1 MKIIFVLNQFLPKQ
15 TAGTE
20 VYTWALIKHLQ
31 NRDIEVKIVIP
42 NFGEKVSSNYSYDGI
57 SIYQYAE
64 PSVVDRSLIMGH
76 RLPDGLINFKNY
88 IADERP
94 DIVHF
99 QELAGSN
106 GITLQHVL
114 EAKATGARVMMTFH
128 LAGYTCKTG
137 TVVYKDKNL
146 CNGLTELKKCSICYL
161 KSKSF
166 ESAAIYLYVA
176 SSYLHFHSINPLKRN
191 TKIGT
196 ALGTVSIID
205 KLKSDLFALVSACD
219 RVVAITNWYENI
231 LILNGIDKKK
241 ISLIFQGL
249 PLQPNFVPNKCKF
262 NQKPLR
268 LIFLGRIN
276 KFKGLHLLIAAL
288 ENIDP
293 SCVQLSIFG
302 NSDDFDYETDL
313 RSKTH
318 KMNNIFWHGKLMQE
332 DVVVTLNKYHM
343 LCLCSTFSEMSPLV
357 IQEAFAAKIPV
368 LAANVYGN
376 AEQIQHNY
384 NGLLFKFN
392 NVEDLRIQIL
402 RCINEPDLINH
413 LTKNISS
420 PRSFSEVAD
429 EYFEL
434 YKNLLS

>member
-1 MKIIFVLNQFLPKQ
+1 M
-15 TAGTE
+15 
-20 VYTWALIKHLQ
+20 
-31 NRDIEVKIVIP
+31 
-42 NFGEKVSSNYSYDGI
+42 
-57 SIYQYAE
+57 
-64 PSVVDRSLIMGH
+64 
-76 RLPDGLINFKNY
+76 
-88 IADERP
+88 
-94 DIVHF
+94 
-99 QELAGSN
+99 
-106 GITLQHVL
+106 
-114 EAKATGARVMMTFH
+114 
-128 LAGYTCKTG
+128 
-137 TVVYKDKNL
+137 
-146 CNGLTELKKCSICYL
+146 
-161 KSKSF
+161 
-166 ESAAIYLYVA
+166 
-176 SSYLHFHSINPLKRN
+176 
-191 TKIGT
+191 
-196 ALGTVSIID
+196 
-205 KLKSDLFALVSACD
+205 
-219 RVVAITNWYENI
+219 
-231 LILNGIDKKK
+231 
-241 ISLIFQGL
+241 
-249 PLQPNFVPNKCKF
+249 PNKCKF

-293 SCVQLSIFG
+293 SWVQLSIFG

-402 RCINEPDLINH
+402 RCINEPDLIN
-413 LTKNISS
+413 LLAKNISS

-434 YKNLLS
+434 YKKLLS